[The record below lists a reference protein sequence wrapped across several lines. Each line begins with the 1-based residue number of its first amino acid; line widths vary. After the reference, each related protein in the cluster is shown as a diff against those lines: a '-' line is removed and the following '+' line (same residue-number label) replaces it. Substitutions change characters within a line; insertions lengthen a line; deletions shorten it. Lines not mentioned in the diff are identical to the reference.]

1 LKGNIIGSKSFVP
14 TEGVQH
20 KGTAFSHGT
29 HTAGTIAALDNN
41 IGVVGVAPEAKLLLV
56 KVLRD
61 SGSGAFSWML
71 EGIVY
76 AADNNADVINLSL
89 GASLP
94 RNGKFLNDN
103 GTPNDPS
110 DDFIESDTKAVQEL
124 LVAIGKAT
132 HYAAQRGVTIIASAG
147 NDANNGNKD
156 QSLINIPAGSTNVV
170 SISATAPLGWA
181 LNRSTDLDRMASYT
195 NYGTS
200 DVDFAAPGGD
210 YMWPGEEIAT
220 IGTVRQFVWA
230 MDMVVSTSANS
241 VNPAGGYTWSAGTSM
256 AAPHASGVA
265 ALIIGKNGGQMDPA
279 RVISALRASSD
290 DLGKPGRDPFYGHGR
305 VNAYRAVTQAN

>member
-1 LKGNIIGSKSFVP
+1 
-14 TEGVQH
+14 
-20 KGTAFSHGT
+20 
-29 HTAGTIAALDNN
+29 
-41 IGVVGVAPEAKLLLV
+41 
-56 KVLRD
+56 
-61 SGSGAFSWML
+61 ML